1 MIPSKL
7 FFTKGIGVHKDKLAS
22 FELALREA
30 GIEKCN
36 LVRVSSIF
44 PPGCKLISRQDGL
57 ALLKPGQITFVVM
70 AKNETNEP
78 HKLVSAAVG
87 LAVPKSSQ
95 SHGYLSE
102 YTLFGEAAAKAGTY
116 AEDLA
121 TTMLTMT
128 LNKKPIPETASE
140 KGKKA
145 NKAKNEI
152 FKTHVCQSA
161 EGNKDGLWTTVTALA
176 VLIV

>member
-7 FFTKGIGVHKDKLAS
+7 FFTKGIGVHKVKLAS

-44 PPGCKLISRQDGL
+44 PPGCKLISREEGL
-57 ALLKPGQITFVVM
+57 SLLKPGQITFVVM
-70 AKNETNEP
+70 AKNETDKPNQ
-78 HKLVSAAVG
+78 LISAAVG
-87 LAVPKSSQ
+87 LAIPKDNQ

-102 YTLFGEAAAKAGTY
+102 YTSSGQTAVEAGTY

-128 LNKKPIPETASE
+128 LNKKIAPEATSE
-140 KGKKA
+140 KRKKA
-145 NKAKNEI
+145 NKVDSEI

-161 EGNKDGLWTTVTALA
+161 EGNKNGLWTTITALA

>member
-1 MIPSKL
+1 MIPTKV

-44 PPGCKLISRQDGL
+44 PPGCKLISREEGL
-57 ALLKPGQITFVVM
+57 NLLKPGQITFVVM
-70 AKNETNEP
+70 AKNETDKPNQ
-78 HKLVSAAVG
+78 LISAAIG
-87 LAVPKSSQ
+87 LAVPKDNQ

-102 YTLFGEAAAKAGTY
+102 YTSSGQTNVKAGAY

-128 LNKKPIPETASE
+128 LNKKPTPEAASE
-140 KGKKA
+140 KRKKA
-145 NKAKNEI
+145 NKVNSEI

-161 EGNKDGLWTTVTALA
+161 EGNKNGLWTTITALA

>member
-1 MIPSKL
+1 MIPTKV
-7 FFTKGIGVHKDKLAS
+7 FFTKGIGVHKVKLAS

-44 PPGCKLISRQDGL
+44 PPGCKLISKEEGL
-57 ALLKPGQITFVVM
+57 NLLKPGQITFVVM
-70 AKNETNEP
+70 AKNETNKP
-78 HKLVSAAVG
+78 NQLISAAIG
-87 LAVPKSSQ
+87 LAVPKDNQ

-102 YTLFGEAAAKAGTY
+102 YTSSGQTATKAGAY

-128 LNKKPIPETASE
+128 LNKKPTLEAASE
-140 KGKKA
+140 KRRKA
-145 NKAKNEI
+145 NKVNNEI
-152 FKTHVCQSA
+152 LKTHVCQSA
-161 EGNKDGLWTTVTALA
+161 EGNKNGLWTTITALA
-176 VLIV
+176 VLIE